1 MCDQNIVSNNE
12 EMVPL
17 REAEHEVK
25 VVTQRLAMLHLAY
38 AKTIIEEFGWKKGK
52 LLVLKAIKEYGLRVA
67 DRTQRGFQSLPKYGF
82 WENREGQPRLCELG
96 KLVLESREG
105 DIGSLYC
112 LIDAAKTIASNPR
125 EKLIHTKCLPLGDE
139 YCEFVTVPT
148 TEKDRADFFA
158 ENKDWSHIDPRLGAF
173 YKKKERDCGK

>member
-1 MCDQNIVSNNE
+1 MNSENE

-17 REAEHEVK
+17 KEAEHQVK
-25 VVTQRLAMLHLAY
+25 VVTQRLALLHLAY
-38 AKTIIEEFGWKKGK
+38 AKTLVNEFGWKKGK
-52 LLVLKAIKEYGLRVA
+52 LLILKAIKDYGMRVA

-82 WENREGQPRLCELG
+82 WENREGKPRLCELG
-96 KLVLESREG
+96 KLVLESGEG

-112 LIDAAKTIASNPR
+112 LIDAAKTMASNPQ

-139 YCEFVTVPT
+139 HCEFVTVPT

-158 ENKDWSHIDPRLGAF
+158 ENRDWSHIDPRLGAF
-173 YKKKERDCGK
+173 YDNQERECEKQSD